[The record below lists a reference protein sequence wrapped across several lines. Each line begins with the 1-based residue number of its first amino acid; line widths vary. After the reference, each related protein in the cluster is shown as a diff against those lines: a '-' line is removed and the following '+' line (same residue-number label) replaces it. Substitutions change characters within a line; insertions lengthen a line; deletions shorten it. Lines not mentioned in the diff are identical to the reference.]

1 MTTLVPPLLLEEA
14 ARKLQTLLNSPE
26 PPTSILVLGPA
37 KSGKTALARTEPFQN
52 HQVTRLSYEDFRTH
66 KDLEEFVDQYLNA
79 RNILQLLSG
88 KAKLLLFDD
97 IEILFALNRYA
108 SAYIQKLV
116 TKKWPKTII
125 VIACNSSEER
135 RVVDLKRK
143 VSCVLNL
150 APPPAQV
157 VAPSLE
163 SKLLSDN
170 VLELASTLMDHDAI
184 STDSMLECALK
195 EPCVMPFVFYENCR
209 RALVAMS
216 APETALSA
224 LHETYATTAEMETQ
238 SYLKNDAPLTEMC
251 ILYRCAMAKHLCVRN
266 NRRCNV
272 IKYPKTI
279 VQTSAH
285 YVAHKKNAL
294 RAAELEVD
302 VRDVFARAEKAR

>member
-1 MTTLVPPLLLEEA
+1 MSVARPLPLEEA
-14 ARKLQTLLNSPE
+14 ARRLQTLLDSPE

-37 KSGKTALARTEPFQN
+37 KSGKTALVYSAPFQN
-52 HQVTRLSYEDFRTH
+52 YQVSRLSYEDFRTH
-66 KDLEEFVDQYLNA
+66 KDLEEYVEQYLNA
-79 RNILQLLSG
+79 RNIVQLLSG

-116 TKKWPKTII
+116 VKKWPKTII
-125 VIACNSSEER
+125 VVACNSSEER

-143 VSCVLNL
+143 VSCVVNL
-150 APPPAQV
+150 APPPTQ

-170 VLELASTLMDHDAI
+170 VLELASTLMDQDAI

-195 EPCVMPFVFYENCR
+195 EPCIMPFVFYENCR
-209 RALVAMS
+209 RALVGMPL
-216 APETALSA
+216 PEIALNA
-224 LHETYATTAEMETQ
+224 LHDAYAATADMETQ
-238 SYLKNDAPLTEMC
+238 SYVKNDAPLTEMC
-251 ILYRCAMAKHLCVRN
+251 ILYRCAMAKHLCVCN
-266 NRRCNV
+266 DRRCNV

-294 RAAELEVD
+294 RAANLEVD
-302 VRDVFARAEKAR
+302 VRDIFARAEKTR